1 MSKST
6 KIIAA
11 LGVVAGLG
19 VAALPAFTYA
29 AQTPAATTGDVDVL
43 VEVQPAIAM
52 TITGNNDSGSLS
64 GDGAFAA
71 DAVTPEGAENP
82 SEEGWYE
89 LVGEAP
95 NQIYVLTTDT
105 EIASGKTYYE
115 YTGGYRS
122 VDSFSPAGAAGKTID
137 THTAP
142 AGSIIGTSSSY
153 VSMLPNALANT
164 TSTVTVYTNNTS
176 GYKLSVKANGSADMT
191 QQDVSAP
198 DTPDTIAAISSTP
211 AVGTPGWGFKVAAG
225 EGSHAGSVV
234 SGFEA
239 DNDMTTS
246 DQDIV
251 TSSAKTSSG
260 DQWVVTYDVATK
272 ADQATGLYKVNLTYT
287 ATTDNS

>member
-29 AQTPAATTGDVDVL
+29 TESATGDVDVL

-52 TITGNNDSGSLS
+52 TITGNNDNGSLS
-64 GDGAFAA
+64 GDGVFAA
-71 DAVTPEGAENP
+71 ETVTPEEGDNP

-105 EIASGKTYYE
+105 KVADGKTYYE

-137 THTAP
+137 THSAP

-153 VSMLPNALANT
+153 VSMLPNAYANT

-176 GYKLSVKANGSADMT
+176 GYNLSVKANDSANMI
-191 QQDVSAP
+191 QQGIESPA
-198 DTPDTIAAISSTP
+198 TPDTIAAISSTP
-211 AVGTPGWGFKVAAG
+211 AVGTPGWAFKVAAG
-225 EGSHAGSVV
+225 TGTQAGAIET
-234 SGFEA
+234 GF
-239 DNDMTTS
+239 DSDSQMTTT

-251 TSSAKTSSG
+251 SSSAKTSGG

-272 ADQATGLYKVNLTYT
+272 ADQATGVYKVNLTYT